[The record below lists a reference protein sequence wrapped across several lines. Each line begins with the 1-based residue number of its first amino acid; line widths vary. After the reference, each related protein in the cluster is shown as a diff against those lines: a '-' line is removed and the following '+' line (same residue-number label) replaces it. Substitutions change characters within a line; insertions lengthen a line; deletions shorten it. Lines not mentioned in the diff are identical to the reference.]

1 MVSLSTAELDPIG
14 SRMLDSIKATLTRVL
29 GQESAK
35 AIEFYVDEHLAL
47 NDPGAFE
54 QALADFLGSQA
65 GRILIEAIK
74 VDMRSENEK
83 HGMPEPVSRFLSHQI
98 ESTPN
103 RPPGSPTSR
112 KTPNPGGA
120 HRERFVRTAKLA
132 TATGITFR
140 DLVTEGLVASEGET
154 CGFATLACLGR
165 KALNDPDAFAERV
178 ATIFGLE
185 GATILSSLTDFC
197 EIRAKGPQI
206 TVSRPDKLRV

>member
-1 MVSLSTAELDPIG
+1 
-14 SRMLDSIKATLTRVL
+14 MLDSIKATLTRVL

-47 NDPGAFE
+47 KDPGAFE

-74 VDMRSENEK
+74 ADMRSENEK

-112 KTPNPGGA
+112 RSA
-120 HRERFVRTAKLA
+120 HRERFVRTANLT

-154 CGFATLACLGR
+154 CGYATLACLGR
-165 KALNDPDAFAERV
+165 KALVDPDAFAEKV

-185 GATILSSLTDFC
+185 GATILNSLTAFC
-197 EIRAKGPQI
+197 EMRASGPQI
-206 TVSRPDKLRV
+206 TVS